1 MEKKNPGEF
10 RASCLY
16 LLAGIG
22 LWAVGLAVQLLSAP
36 LSRMNTFA
44 LMLLVSGAAMAEGYG
59 FNASTKAIVRL
70 KFFMCLCSFSF
81 VLCCIVFRPRAPRQ
95 AFFRP
100 HLPIVYSFSP
110 RRNVLPKTTGFLR
123 APQPLTLPII
133 TPLVKYFW
141 MNG

>member
-44 LMLLVSGAAMAEGYG
+44 LMLLVNGRGL
-59 FNASTKAIVRL
+59 IVGVRRL
-70 KFFMCLCSFSF
+70 
-81 VLCCIVFRPRAPRQ
+81 FRKKPA
-95 AFFRP
+95 
-100 HLPIVYSFSP
+100 
-110 RRNVLPKTTGFLR
+110 G
-123 APQPLTLPII
+123 
-133 TPLVKYFW
+133 
-141 MNG
+141 